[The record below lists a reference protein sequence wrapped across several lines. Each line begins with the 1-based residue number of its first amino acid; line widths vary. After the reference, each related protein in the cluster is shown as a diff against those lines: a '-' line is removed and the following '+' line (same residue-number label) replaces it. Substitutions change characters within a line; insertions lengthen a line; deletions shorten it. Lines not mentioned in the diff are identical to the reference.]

1 MTIGRFQ
8 PFTKGH
14 ENMVNEGNGPCI
26 IYQIKPAGIPESIK
40 GLKILGRVIKKDSVN
55 KVLQYLQNSG
65 QGDLTEQEK
74 ELLKRPFTNELIAK
88 ELDIIQKN
96 NSNIVDIVYVKNV
109 YDALDRFNAF
119 ITENSDKYEPQ
130 YWLCG
135 DDRVDTYSKEIDRY
149 DELETE
155 MGSGNKIP
163 NVLKGRLKTYT
174 GSGRSEGISGTA
186 VRKAIIT
193 HDKSAF
199 DKIMPKGTGKMFD
212 EFVQAFEDFKVKL
225 EGLIKECRLSL
236 KEYIIEH
243 INPISNTAKIINEGG
258 QAGHMALCFF
268 VCSTCSRAVHVSFD
282 V

>member
-65 QGDLTEQEK
+65 EGDLTEQEK

-109 YDALDRFNAF
+109 YDALDRFNEF
-119 ITENSDKYEPQ
+119 ITDNSDKYE
-130 YWLCG
+130 
-135 DDRVDTYSKEIDRY
+135 S
-149 DELETE
+149 
-155 MGSGNKIP
+155 
-163 NVLKGRLKTYT
+163 
-174 GSGRSEGISGTA
+174 
-186 VRKAIIT
+186 
-193 HDKSAF
+193 
-199 DKIMPKGTGKMFD
+199 
-212 EFVQAFEDFKVKL
+212 
-225 EGLIKECRLSL
+225 
-236 KEYIIEH
+236 
-243 INPISNTAKIINEGG
+243 
-258 QAGHMALCFF
+258 
-268 VCSTCSRAVHVSFD
+268 
-282 V
+282 

>member
-65 QGDLTEQEK
+65 QGELTEQEK

-109 YDALDRFNAF
+109 YDALDVIYKNRQN
-119 ITENSDKYEPQ
+119 IKTE
-130 YWLCG
+130 
-135 DDRVDTYSKEIDRY
+135 
-149 DELETE
+149 EL
-155 MGSGNKIP
+155 K
-163 NVLKGRLKTYT
+163 
-174 GSGRSEGISGTA
+174 
-186 VRKAIIT
+186 
-193 HDKSAF
+193 
-199 DKIMPKGTGKMFD
+199 
-212 EFVQAFEDFKVKL
+212 
-225 EGLIKECRLSL
+225 
-236 KEYIIEH
+236 
-243 INPISNTAKIINEGG
+243 
-258 QAGHMALCFF
+258 
-268 VCSTCSRAVHVSFD
+268 
-282 V
+282 

>member
-65 QGDLTEQEK
+65 EGDLTEQEK

-119 ITENSDKYEPQ
+119 ITDNSDKYEP
-130 YWLCG
+130 
-135 DDRVDTYSKEIDRY
+135 S
-149 DELETE
+149 
-155 MGSGNKIP
+155 
-163 NVLKGRLKTYT
+163 
-174 GSGRSEGISGTA
+174 
-186 VRKAIIT
+186 
-193 HDKSAF
+193 
-199 DKIMPKGTGKMFD
+199 
-212 EFVQAFEDFKVKL
+212 
-225 EGLIKECRLSL
+225 
-236 KEYIIEH
+236 
-243 INPISNTAKIINEGG
+243 
-258 QAGHMALCFF
+258 
-268 VCSTCSRAVHVSFD
+268 
-282 V
+282 